1 MALVTCLFIA
11 GMLALIAA
19 AWYGG
24 DEVDELA
31 DDADRR
37 DWIDFLARESR
48 KGHRTSRSRYG
59 VSGLQ
64 K

>member
-1 MALVTCLFIA
+1 MALVACLFIA

-31 DDADRR
+31 DDADRMA
-37 DWIDFLARESR
+37 WIDSLARESR
-48 KGHRTSRSRYG
+48 KGHQTKRCRYAK
-59 VSGLQ
+59 SGIQ
-64 K
+64 R